1 MLHRFAR
8 MAVAIVLGAFCTNT
22 PAHAQSIL
30 LPCDDFI
37 KNPDGSWTPQRD
49 VPVAGLGRKLTLRQ
63 GGALAPG
70 ASIVSVDFAV
80 LLEQQCPAVP
90 VTVPGSEPLPAAL
103 PAPAMESAVDLS
115 KYTDVNGN

>member
-1 MLHRFAR
+1 MHRFATVI
-8 MAVAIVLGAFCTNT
+8 VAIALGASSLNT
-22 PAHAQSIL
+22 AAQAQGIV

-70 ASIVSVDFAV
+70 ASILSVDFAA
-80 LLEQQCPAVP
+80 LLERQCPAVL
-90 VTVPGSEPLPAAL
+90 VTVPGSEPVAV
-103 PAPAMESAVDLS
+103 PAPV
-115 KYTDVNGN
+115 